1 MIISKTKAGIAIAV
15 AAILVAGCASSLNPF
30 AREAD
35 ERWADYKSWTK
46 ITEGKT
52 GHGDPTGL
60 IKTVHKGPDGYRD
73 VYVNDIGKEAI
84 LGGAPYI
91 FPAGTVVIKEQFG
104 NKADWEAGKNAGVT
118 VSIKTSGG
126 ETVNKDDWMWAD
138 SYTAKAGASAFCSG
152 CHTAAIASDFVFTHA
167 DFLATQ

>member
-1 MIISKTKAGIAIAV
+1 MINKKMRAGIA
-15 AAILVAGCASSLNPF
+15 AAIASVLVAGCASYGNPF

-35 ERWADYKSWTK
+35 ERWADYKNWTK

-52 GHGDPTGL
+52 GTGDPTGL
-60 IKTVHKGPDGYRD
+60 IKAVHMGPDGYRD
-73 VYVNDIGKEAI
+73 VYVNDIGKEA
-84 LGGAPYI
+84 LMGSAPYL
-91 FPAGTVVIKEQFG
+91 FPAGTVVVKEQFA
-104 NKADWEAGKNAGVT
+104 NKANWEAGKKPGIT
-118 VSIKTSGG
+118 VSLKQTAGDA
-126 ETVNKDDWMWAD
+126 VNRDDWVWAD

>member
-1 MIISKTKAGIAIAV
+1 MIINKAKAGIAVAIAGV
-15 AAILVAGCASSLNPF
+15 LVAGCASSLNPF

-35 ERWADYKSWTK
+35 ERWADYKTWTK

-52 GHGDPTGL
+52 GTGDPTGL

-73 VYVNDIGKEAI
+73 VYVNDIGKAALE
-84 LGGAPYI
+84 GSAPYL
-91 FPAGTVVIKEQFG
+91 FPAGTVVVKEQFG
-104 NKADWEAGKNAGVT
+104 SKADWEAGKNAGIT
-118 VSIKTSGG
+118 VSVKSTAGDA
-126 ETVNKDDWMWAD
+126 VNRDDWVWAD

-167 DFLATQ
+167 DFLAAQ